1 MENVEAVIVDEM
13 SMVSSDFL
21 YNLHKRM
28 MELFDSKD
36 DFGGRALMLVGDL
49 LQLPPVRATSIYNPP
64 KSHKNKV
71 IYNITDESG
80 ENTGNLWKNCQVVVL
95 KTNFRQGNGNPWTE
109 LLNRV
114 RIGEATADDIKILA
128 SRKPS
133 LLSQEEYDMAT
144 HVFFKNKD
152 VYKYNNN
159 MLRKIKSNEI
169 EITAKY
175 DIPKGSNFE
184 PSVND
189 WGIVGDSNFS
199 ATLKVK
205 LGARVMMIFNVCIN
219 DLLVNGA
226 LGTIVGFEF
235 NAWGDVEAVVV
246 AFDNEEAGQ
255 LQRKNSSAAEKYL
268 EQKGCPIFKT
278 TIEETLPF
286 GKKNRKKGKTHG
298 STYKIT
304 QFPLRL
310 AFASTTHKVQGVTIK
325 KGSNLVTHG
334 DIKMPNSMYYV
345 MLSRVSALENV
356 YNENF
361 LPERLKANEDALEAN
376 NDLAKRDIVPSYR
389 NMHFDFF
396 VLNVRS
402 LSKHFIDLKTDMYAE
417 RSDHICIVESWI
429 DPETHFIDD
438 FNMPGRSFEQSSIG
452 RGKGCGVYSKNSK
465 NVDCVARIAKES
477 YQMISIVDGNI
488 QLVLLYCSSRCNFP
502 EAVLDL
508 HQILSKEKTNL
519 ITGDFNFETN
529 EKNPITKYLQ
539 DNQFVQLVK
548 NCTSDKGR
556 TIDLCYVPAE
566 VKDKVEIKQYSP
578 FYTDHDAL
586 CISLKNN

>member
-1 MENVEAVIVDEM
+1 MEHVEAVIVDEM

-36 DFGGRALMLVGDL
+36 DFGGRSLMLVGDL
-49 LQLPPVRATSIYNPP
+49 LQLPPVRATSIFNPP
-64 KSHKNKV
+64 KSHKNNV

-80 ENTGNLWKNCQVVVL
+80 KNTGNLWKNCQVVVL

-114 RIGEATADDIKILA
+114 RIGEATAEDIKILA

-199 ATLKVK
+199 ATLKLK

-235 NAWGDVEAVVV
+235 TASGDVEAIVVV
-246 AFDNEEAGQ
+246 FDNEEAGQ
-255 LQRKNSSAAEKYL
+255 MQRKSSSAAGKYF
-268 EQKGCPIFKT
+268 EQKGCPIYKT

-286 GKKNRKKGKTHG
+286 GKKNRRKGKTHG

-310 AFASTTHKVQGVTIK
+310 AFASTTHKVQGITIK

-345 MLSRVSALENV
+345 MLSRVTALENV
-356 YNENF
+356 FNENF

-376 NDLAKRDIVPSYR
+376 TDLDKRDIVPSYR

-402 LSKHFIDLKTDMYAE
+402 LSKHLVDLKTDMYAQ
-417 RSDHICIVESWI
+417 RSDHICIVESWM
-429 DPETHFIDD
+429 DPEKHNVDHFH
-438 FNMPGRSFEQSSIG
+438 MEERSLHHSSIG
-452 RGKGCGVYSKNSK
+452 KGKGCAIYSSTSK
-465 NVDCVARIAKES
+465 NVECQAKIAKQR
-477 YQMISIVDGNI
+477 YQILSIFDGNVQFI
-488 QLVLLYCSSRCNFP
+488 LLYCSSDCNFL
-502 EAVLDL
+502 EVVQDL
-508 HQILSKEKTNL
+508 GEIINQGKINIIS
-519 ITGDFNFETN
+519 GDFNYDKDDTNALTIYLGERNFEQ
-529 EKNPITKYLQ
+529 I
-539 DNQFVQLVK
+539 VK
-548 NCTSDKGR
+548 ICTHDKGR
-556 TIDLCYVPAE
+556 TIDLCYVPGNI
-566 VKDKVEIKQYSP
+566 KDKFQLNQHSP
-578 FYTDHDAL
+578 FYSDHDAL
-586 CISLKNN
+586 CISLDLE

>member
-1 MENVEAVIVDEM
+1 MEKVEAVIVDEM
-13 SMVSSDFL
+13 SMVSSDYL

-36 DFGGRALMLVGDL
+36 DFGGRTLMLVGDL
-49 LQLPPVRATSIYNPP
+49 LQLPPVRATAIFNPP
-64 KSHKNKV
+64 KSHKNEV
-71 IYNITDESG
+71 IYNITNENG
-80 ENTGNLWKNCQVVVL
+80 ENIGNLWENCQVVVL

-114 RIGEATADDIKILA
+114 RIGEATAEDIKILA

-133 LLSQEEYDMAT
+133 LLSQTEYDMAT

-152 VYKYNNN
+152 VYAYNNN
-159 MLRKIKSNEI
+159 MLRKIKSNEL

-199 ATLKVK
+199 DTLKLK

-235 NAWGDVEAVVV
+235 TASGDVEAVVV

-255 LQRKNSSAAEKYL
+255 MQRKNSSAAGKYL
-268 EQKGCPIFKT
+268 EQKGCPIYKT

-286 GKKNRKKGKTHG
+286 GKKNRRKGKTHG

-310 AFASTTHKVQGVTIK
+310 AFASTTHKVQGITIK

-345 MLSRVSALENV
+345 MLSRVTALENV
-356 YNENF
+356 FNENF

-376 NDLAKRDIVPSYR
+376 TDLAKRDIVPSYR

-402 LSKHFIDLKTDMYAE
+402 LSKHLVDLKNDMYAQ
-417 RSDHICIVESWI
+417 RSDHICVVESWI

-438 FNMPGRSFEQSSIG
+438 FTMSGRSFEQSSIG
-452 RGKGCGVYSKNSK
+452 RGKGCGVYSKSSK

-477 YQMISIVDGNI
+477 YQMISIVDGNV

-502 EAVLDL
+502 EVVLDL
-508 HQILSKEKTNL
+508 HNILSKEKTNL
-519 ITGDFNFETN
+519 ITGDFNFEKN
-529 EKNPITKYLQ
+529 EKNPLTKYLQ
-539 DNQFVQLVK
+539 DNQFVQLVN

-556 TIDLCYVPAE
+556 TIDLCYVPDE
-566 VKDKVEIKQYSP
+566 VKDKVEIRQYSP

-586 CISLKNN
+586 CISLKND